1 MKVGLDVYSI
11 REMELSP
18 KEQLDYAKK
27 LGFEGVQFEE
37 VRMMVPNLDYS
48 EFEAIKNY
56 AAELGMYVHV
66 SVTPI
71 NPNLFAF
78 DREELLRRLKE
89 DIKIASTF
97 GWTEVRT
104 HMGILRTRLES
115 EKPWAA
121 HLADSKAIVLELRP
135 FLKEHGVR
143 LNIETHSDSTSF
155 EILGIIEVVGSEY
168 VGVTLDTGNLLT
180 HGEYPVAVAERV
192 APYVHLTHA
201 KDAYLFYGPMGFIRQ
216 GCPPGRGVVEW
227 PKIVEILA
235 KHNPEVNLS
244 VEDHKKIFDVS
255 FGDPDWLAW
264 HPDVSVYETGQLMRL
279 AWIIEEKRRSGEVA
293 DMLEYE
299 AVPYL
304 EQAEERL
311 TFGCNYL
318 KSLLDEKG
326 LHS

>member
-1 MKVGLDVYSI
+1 MKVGLDLYSI
-11 REMELSP
+11 REMGLSP

-37 VRMMVPNLDYS
+37 LRMMVPNLDDS
-48 EFEAIKNY
+48 EFEAIKKH
-56 AAELGMYVHV
+56 ADDLGMYVHV
-66 SVTPI
+66 SITPI
-71 NPNLFAF
+71 NPNLFDF
-78 DREELLRRLKE
+78 DKEQLLERIKE
-89 DIKIASTF
+89 DVKIASAF

-104 HMGILRTRLES
+104 HMGILRNRLES
-115 EKPWAA
+115 EKPWSE
-121 HLADSKAIVLELRP
+121 HLADSTDVLLTLRP
-135 FLKEHGVR
+135 FLKEQGVR

-155 EILGIIEVVGSEY
+155 EILEIIKTVGSDV

-201 KDAYLFYGPMGFIRQ
+201 KDAYLFFGPKGFIRQ

-227 PKIVEILA
+227 PKIIEILA
-235 KHNPEVNLS
+235 KYSPELNLS
-244 VEDHKKIFDVS
+244 VEDHKKIFEVN
-255 FGDPDWLAW
+255 FGDPDWLTW
-264 HPDVSVYETGQLMRL
+264 HPDTNVYETGQLMRL
-279 AWIIEEKRRSGEVA
+279 TWIIEEKRRSGEVA

-299 AVPYL
+299 AIPYL

-318 KSLLDEKG
+318 KSLLDETG